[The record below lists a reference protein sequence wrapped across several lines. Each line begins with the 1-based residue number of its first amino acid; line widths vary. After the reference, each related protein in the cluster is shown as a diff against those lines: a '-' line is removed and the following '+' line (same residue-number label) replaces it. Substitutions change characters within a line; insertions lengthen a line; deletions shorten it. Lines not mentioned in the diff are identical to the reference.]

1 MNTFR
6 VYKHPAQGFEA
17 VKEGFSWPALFFGP
31 LWLLF
36 KQLWL
41 FAVAWITASVI
52 LSSIEGISDEVG
64 MASGPMTMVYLL
76 VAGGYL
82 ALWLI
87 PAFKG
92 NSWRAKN
99 LLKRGYTLVRTVQA
113 KTPDSAVTQLLQSLS
128 STSPQQAGH
137 SIPSPAKGPHFL

>member
-1 MNTFR
+1 MSTFR
-6 VYKHPAQGFEA
+6 VYKHPTQGFA
-17 VKEGFSWPALFFGP
+17 TVKEGFSWPALCFGP

-64 MASGPMTMVYLL
+64 MASERMTVVYLL
-76 VAGGYL
+76 VGGGYL

-87 PAFKG
+87 PAFRG

-99 LLKRGYTLVRTVQA
+99 LPKRGYKLVTTVQA
-113 KTPDSAVTQLLQSLS
+113 KTADVAVAQLKK
-128 STSPQQAGH
+128 A
-137 SIPSPAKGPHFL
+137 A

>member
-1 MNTFR
+1 MKTFK
-6 VYKHPAQGFEA
+6 VYKHPTQNFEV
-17 VKEGFSWPALFFGP
+17 VKQGFSWPALFFGP
-31 LWLLF
+31 VWLLC

-41 FAVAWITASVI
+41 FAVAWITVSVI

-64 MASGPMTMVYLL
+64 MVSERMTVVYLL

-99 LLKRGYTLVRTVQA
+99 LLRRGYQLINTVQA
-113 KTPDSAVTQLLQSLS
+113 ETPDSAVAQLKK
-128 STSPQQAGH
+128 A
-137 SIPSPAKGPHFL
+137 A